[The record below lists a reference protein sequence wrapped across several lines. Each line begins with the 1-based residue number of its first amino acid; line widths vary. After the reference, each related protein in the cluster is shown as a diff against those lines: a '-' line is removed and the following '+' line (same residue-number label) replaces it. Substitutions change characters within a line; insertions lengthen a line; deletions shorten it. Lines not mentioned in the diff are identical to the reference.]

1 MYKEINKKLFVI
13 NIVSIIEKD
22 SEVNINNEITIMDTL
37 IVKDKD
43 KYIQCYY
50 SGSSFIMCNVF
61 DSLTSNKKQFTE
73 FTSRAINQLKE
84 KYEDGI

>member
-1 MYKEINKKLFVI
+1 
-13 NIVSIIEKD
+13 
-22 SEVNINNEITIMDTL
+22 MDTL

-50 SGSSFIMCNVF
+50 SGSSFIVCNEF